1 MKSKFIYKDIFSV
14 LFKMAGV
21 FGLIVFILILLFVS
35 IMIFKGEKSST
46 KVLMNAKYNEKIELI
61 AISKGFLR
69 TSRIFKIIIYDKH
82 NIVIK
87 KVIIS
92 CPGMVI
98 NLPYKFENDSL
109 FILVNSHMNYEVE
122 SNSDAM
128 TTLFMNNLNL
138 LPVTENEYIENN
150 NYLIF
155 P

>member
-14 LFKMAGV
+14 LFKMAGI
-21 FGLIVFILILLFVS
+21 FGLILFILILMFVT
-35 IMIFKGEKSST
+35 IIIFKGQKSST

-61 AISKGFLR
+61 ANTKGFLS
-69 TSRIFKIIIYDKH
+69 TSRNFKIFIYDKH
-82 NIVIK
+82 NVIIK
-87 KVIIS
+87 KVLIS

-122 SNSDAM
+122 SNSDTR

-138 LPVTENEYIENN
+138 PSVTENEYIENN

>member
-1 MKSKFIYKDIFSV
+1 MNSKFIFKDIFSA

-21 FGLIVFILILLFVS
+21 FGVIVFILIILFVS
-35 IMIFKGEKSST
+35 IMIFKGQKSST
-46 KVLMNAKYNEKIELI
+46 KVIMNAKYNEKIELI
-61 AISKGFLR
+61 ANTKGFLR
-69 TSRIFKIIIYDKH
+69 SSRNFKIIIYDKH
-82 NIVIK
+82 NIVSK

-98 NLPYKFENDSL
+98 SLPYKLENDSL

-122 SNSDAM
+122 SNSDSR

-138 LPVTENEYIENN
+138 LPVTENEYVEKN